1 MISLIISEN
10 HKLLEGFFIMN
21 GMNEKSDEI
30 VAVLA
35 DMDNAGEEAVRQR
48 LIKDVKMLP
57 CKAETLLDFVSDKGN
72 NTPFYLAQ
80 YRGLDP
86 EYDRALDELEAEI
99 QKLSESGKMVRI
111 DLTHF

>member
-1 MISLIISEN
+1 
-10 HKLLEGFFIMN
+10 MN

-57 CKAETLLDFVSDKGN
+57 CKAETLLDFVSDKGSDAD
-72 NTPFYLAQ
+72 TLFALEQ
-80 YRGLDP
+80 YRGLCP
-86 EYDRALDELEAEI
+86 EYDRALDELLKTV
-99 QKLSESGKMVRI
+99 Q
-111 DLTHF
+111 